1 MSKIMQIISKNQPVT
16 IRLTKAEV
24 EALKNY
30 CDDNLAIGIVEVTQS
45 HSSGIGWNVYAQV
58 ENLPETRKDIT
69 DYDSW

>member
-1 MSKIMQIISKNQPVT
+1 MPKIMQIISKNQPGF

-30 CDDNLAIGIVEVTQS
+30 CDDNLATGIVEVTQS
-45 HSSGIGWNVYAQV
+45 HSSGIGRNVYAQV
-58 ENLPETRKDIT
+58 KDLPETREDIT